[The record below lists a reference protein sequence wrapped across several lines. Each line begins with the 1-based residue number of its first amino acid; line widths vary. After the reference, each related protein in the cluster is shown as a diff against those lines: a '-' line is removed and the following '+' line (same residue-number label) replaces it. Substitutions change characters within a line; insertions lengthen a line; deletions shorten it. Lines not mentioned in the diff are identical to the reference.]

1 MGKKHIVCA
10 LSVPDFRVLINGQL
24 CYVALFSG
32 LQRSS
37 FAFYT
42 ASHDSRGG
50 GGGGGGRGC
59 CVKLGRSNTAS
70 HDSRGGGGGERL
82 LCQVG
87 EVQHQ
92 LSLFLSS
99 KLYCVP
105 FV

>member
-10 LSVPDFRVLINGQL
+10 FSVPDFRVLINGQL
-24 CYVALFSG
+24 CYVASFSG

-37 FAFYT
+37 FAFY
-42 ASHDSRGG
+42 
-50 GGGGGGRGC
+50 
-59 CVKLGRSNTAS
+59 TAS